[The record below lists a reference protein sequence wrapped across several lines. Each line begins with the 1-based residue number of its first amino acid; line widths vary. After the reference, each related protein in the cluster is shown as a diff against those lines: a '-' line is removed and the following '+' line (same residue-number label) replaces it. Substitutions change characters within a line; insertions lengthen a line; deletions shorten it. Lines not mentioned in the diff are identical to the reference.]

1 MKADS
6 HFMLAFEGTTA
17 PSEIL
22 DALGAGDVPG
32 LTLFR
37 HNVESATQV
46 AELTTALQAASGTEL
61 PLLIAADQETGQL
74 VGLGEDTT
82 PFPGAMALGA
92 TGDPDLAERVAHA
105 VGIEMRALGVTMNY
119 APVCDIASNPANPSL
134 GIRSFSDD
142 PDTVAVMAAA
152 TVRGLTTAGVV
163 ATAKHF
169 PGKGEAMVDPHH
181 ELPVLDLDEERLTT
195 VELLPFRRAIESGV
209 PAVMVGH
216 YAVPAVTGRRDL
228 PTSISSAMIDGILRR
243 DLGFDG
249 VVITDALDMG
259 ALPQGIGQVVDV
271 IAAVRAGVDLLLC
284 TADREVQQ
292 RLRAGVDLA
301 ISRGL
306 VDPSRSVARTREL
319 RRRLTIDRPDFDLVG
334 CREHR
339 DLAAEVARRSITMV
353 RDHAG
358 LLPLDTA
365 GGMLAVMPAPT
376 DLTPA
381 DTSSRLTPGLGSALR
396 SHHPAVEEIVTSPV
410 PDASEIA
417 AVAERAGRSAVAVVG
432 TISAGPEQA
441 ELVRRVIAT
450 GTPTVTVALRTP
462 FDLAAYP
469 EAATHL
475 CTYSIQPPAMAAL
488 ADVLF
493 GTASPLGR
501 LPAAI
506 PSLYGRGHHADR

>member
-1 MKADS
+1 
-6 HFMLAFEGTTA
+6 
-17 PSEIL
+17 
-22 DALGAGDVPG
+22 
-32 LTLFR
+32 
-37 HNVESATQV
+37 
-46 AELTTALQAASGTEL
+46 
-61 PLLIAADQETGQL
+61 
-74 VGLGEDTT
+74 
-82 PFPGAMALGA
+82 
-92 TGDPDLAERVAHA
+92 
-105 VGIEMRALGVTMNY
+105 
-119 APVCDIASNPANPSL
+119 
-134 GIRSFSDD
+134 
-142 PDTVAVMAAA
+142 
-152 TVRGLTTAGVV
+152 
-163 ATAKHF
+163 
-169 PGKGEAMVDPHH
+169 
-181 ELPVLDLDEERLTT
+181 
-195 VELLPFRRAIESGV
+195 
-209 PAVMVGH
+209 MVGH

-259 ALPQGIGQVVDV
+259 ALPQGVGQVVDV
-271 IAAVRAGVDLLLC
+271 IAALRAGVDLLLC
-284 TADREVQQ
+284 TADRQVQQ

-306 VDPSRSVARTREL
+306 VDPSHSVARTREL

-334 CREHR
+334 CRDHR
-339 DLAAEVARRSITMV
+339 DLAAEVARRSLTLV
-353 RDHAG
+353 RDDGG

-365 GGMLAVMPAPT
+365 GDLLAVMPTPT

-381 DTSSRLTPGLGSALR
+381 DTSSRLAPGLGSALR
-396 SHHPAVEEIVTSPV
+396 SHHPSVEEIVTSPE
-410 PDASEIA
+410 PDTSEIA
-417 AVAERAGRSAVAVVG
+417 AVAERASRSAVAVVG
-432 TISAGPEQA
+432 TIWAGPEQA